1 MIAKSLTCYFKSYH
15 LLLLAVLVLS
25 AGCSATKRV
34 PKNDALFIGYNVEVK
49 GEKDSSKRS
58 GELETE
64 LGATVR
70 PKPNFSILGWRPKLS
85 IYNAFYTEK
94 KKGIGHWIMTKLG
107 EPPVLLSEVDT
118 ASVSTIMSNRLH
130 NRGYFNNSVR
140 STTTVKNKK
149 ATIDWTARVGEP
161 YRIRKIAYTLH
172 DSLPVHQAIEQTL
185 NESLLKPGEPYDLG
199 IFSQERT
206 RIDGVLKNK
215 GYYFF
220 SPEILIFSVDSM
232 VGNRQVDVL
241 LRIKEM
247 ASSKALRAYT
257 LDDIYI
263 NAEYSVGDSLSIN
276 DTINVRGYHYI
287 PNENYVKAKHLL
299 RGVFL
304 EHDSLYARADHLLT
318 IKRLSGLSAYKFVN
332 IDYEVDTL
340 NNDKLNAFVYLT
352 PSMKKSLRAEVKMVT
367 KSNGF
372 AGPGL
377 TVAFRNRNALKGSEL
392 LSVEFT
398 GSMESQVGGRGSAG
412 LASGET
418 TTQNTNLTSFEFGV
432 QNSLTIPRI
441 VSPFNLKNLRTE
453 FVPKTRI
460 GLGFNFLNRREFYQ
474 LNSYNASYGYT
485 WRPREII
492 TFDATPINLQ
502 YVRLNSTEVFDSLLQ
517 ANPYLRRSFENQ
529 FIIGSIYQATFS
541 TQMFQDRTNT
551 FFDRLTLDLSG
562 NLISGLHS
570 LTDGKTPTDDEP
582 RTLIGQ
588 AYAQYVLVDNDF
600 RHYLKVGAESQL
612 VSRLAFGVG
621 YSFGNSSTLPYVKQF
636 SVGGPNSIRAF
647 RARSVGPGTYNIPD
661 ELALSFFDQTGDIKL
676 ETNVEYRFP
685 LAGFFKGAVFVDAG
699 NIWLLRET
707 LDDTGQPVRPGGKF
721 EAANLL
727 SELAVGT
734 GVGLRIDVEFF
745 VIRLDLGIPVRV
757 PYLPKGER
765 FVLGD
770 FTGSFNDD
778 YGMVLNIAIGYPF

>member
-1 MIAKSLTCYFKSYH
+1 MIQKYDMYFTRLYSF
-15 LLLLAVLVLS
+15 LFLVLLVLF

-34 PKNDALFIGYNVEVK
+34 PKNDALFVGYSVKVK
-49 GEKDSSKRS
+49 GEKDSSNRS
-58 GELETE
+58 TDLETE
-64 LGATVR
+64 LSATVR

-107 EPPVLLSEVDT
+107 EPPVLISQVDT
-118 ASVSTIMSNRLH
+118 GSVSTIMRNRLH
-130 NRGYFNNSVR
+130 NRGYFNN
-140 STTTVKNKK
+140 TVSSETNIKNKK
-149 ATIDWTARVGEP
+149 GTIDWTARVGEP
-161 YRIRKIAYTLH
+161 YRIRKVAYTLH
-172 DSLPVHQAIEQTL
+172 DSLPVHKAIEQTL
-185 NESLLKPGEPYDLG
+185 SESVLQPGKPYDLG
-199 IFSQERT
+199 LFSQERT

-220 SPEILIFSVDSM
+220 SPELLIFSVDSA

-247 ASSKALRAYT
+247 ASAKALRPYT

-263 NAEYSVGDSLSIN
+263 NAEYSVGDSISVN

-287 PNENYVKAKHLL
+287 PNENYVKARHLL

-304 EHDSLYARADHLLT
+304 EHDSTYSRANHLLT

-332 IDYEVDTL
+332 VDYEVDTL
-340 NNDKLNAFVYLT
+340 NKNKLDAFIFLT
-352 PSMKKSLRAEVKMVT
+352 PSIKKSLRAELKMVT

-377 TVAFRNRNALKGSEL
+377 TVSFRNRNALKGSEL
-392 LSVEFT
+392 LNIEFT
-398 GSMESQVGGRGSAG
+398 ASTESQVGGRASTG
-412 LASGET
+412 LASGEQT
-418 TTQNTNLTSFEFGV
+418 TDNPKLSSFELGV
-432 QNSLTIPRI
+432 QTSLNIPRI

-474 LNSYNASYGYT
+474 LNSYNASYGYN

-529 FIIGSIYQATFS
+529 FIIGSIYQATYS
-541 TQMFQDRTNT
+541 TQMFKDRTHT
-551 FFDRLTLDLSG
+551 FYDRLTLDLSG
-562 NLISGLHS
+562 NLVSGLSS
-570 LTDGKTPTDDEP
+570 LGGGKTPTDDEP
-582 RTLIGQ
+582 RTLLGQ
-588 AYAQYVLVDNDF
+588 AFAQYVLVDNDF

-621 YSFGNSSTLPYVKQF
+621 YSYGNSSTLPYVKQF
-636 SVGGPNSIRAF
+636 TVGGPNSIRAF

-676 ETNVEYRFP
+676 ETNLEYRFP
-685 LAGFFKGAVFVDAG
+685 LAGFFKGAVFLDAG

-707 LDDTGQPVRPGGKF
+707 LNDTGEPVRPGGKF
-721 EAANLL
+721 EAADLL

-770 FTGSFNDD
+770 FRGSFNDD